1 MNVVAKPQLIFIYI
15 YMYLFYQSLRD
26 SGEATNRIN
35 TNKFKHLYF
44 IYMTVSE
51 AHNGE
56 AITTVGRGHK

>member
-1 MNVVAKPQLIFIYI
+1 MYVFILLVATRLWRSHKY
-15 YMYLFYQSLRD
+15 
-26 SGEATNRIN
+26 RIN